1 MSGTRKI
8 LKSAVTSQHA
18 VREVLSMVFAQEL
31 LTPSHEV
38 FIVAPWISNIIIF
51 DNRLGQY
58 ATLNPEWPKREIRL
72 VEVLVAVVAN
82 GTALHIHTRP
92 DEHNKMFKRRITEAM
107 TDAGLE
113 DQLRWSDKNAHL
125 HTKGVL
131 TDRVLVDGS
140 MNLTESGVALND
152 EAVTVSFEPDKI
164 ATVRVHFEL
173 YGQP

>member
-1 MSGTRKI
+1 MNGTRKI
-8 LKSAVTSQHA
+8 FKSAITSQRA

-31 LTPSHEV
+31 LAPSRDV
-38 FIVAPWISNIIIF
+38 FIVAPWISNIVVF

-58 ATLNPEWPKREIRL
+58 TTLNPEWAKREIRL
-72 VEVLVAVVAN
+72 AEVLVAIAAS

-92 DEHNKMFKRRITEAM
+92 DDHNKTFKRRITEAM
-107 TDAGLE
+107 TDTGLLE
-113 DQLRWSDKNAHL
+113 QLRWSDRNARL

-152 EAVTVSFEPDKI
+152 ESVTVSFAPDQV
-164 ATVRVHFEL
+164 ANARMHFEL

>member
-8 LKSAVTSQHA
+8 FKSAVTSQHA

-31 LTPSHEV
+31 LAPSGEV
-38 FIVAPWISNIIIF
+38 FIVAPWISNIVIF
-51 DNRLGQY
+51 DSRLGQY
-58 ATLNPEWPKREIRL
+58 ATLNPEWAKREIRL
-72 VEVLVAVVAN
+72 VDVLVAIATN

-92 DEHNKMFKRRITEAM
+92 DDHNKTFKRRITEAM
-107 TDAGLE
+107 TDVGLV
-113 DQLRWSDKNAHL
+113 DKLHWSDKNAHL

-152 EAVTVSFEPDKI
+152 EAVTVSFQPEQV
-164 ATVRVHFEL
+164 ATARMHFEL

>member
-8 LKSAVTSQHA
+8 FKSAVTSQNA

-31 LTPSHEV
+31 LAPSGEV
-38 FIVAPWISNIIIF
+38 FIVAPWISNIVIF
-51 DNRLGQY
+51 DSRLGQY
-58 ATLNPEWPKREIRL
+58 STLNPEWAKREIRL
-72 VEVLVAVVAN
+72 VEVLVAIAAN

-92 DEHNKMFKRRITEAM
+92 DDHNKTFKRRITEAM
-107 TDAGLE
+107 TDAGLH
-113 DQLRWSDKNAHL
+113 DQLCWSDKNAQL

-152 EAVTVSFEPDKI
+152 EAVTVSFEPEQV
-164 ATVRVHFEL
+164 ATARIHFEL